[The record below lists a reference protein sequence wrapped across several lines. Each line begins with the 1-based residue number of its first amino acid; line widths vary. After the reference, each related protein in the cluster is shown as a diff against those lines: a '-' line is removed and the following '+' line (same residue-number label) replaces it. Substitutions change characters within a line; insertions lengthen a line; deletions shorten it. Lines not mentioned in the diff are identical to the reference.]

1 MNLGGAMI
9 WALDLDDYR
18 NLCGQGHYP
27 LLSTIM
33 KTLGQKHGK
42 NTKKCNILIVL
53 ILLTLEN
60 GFVYKKLFTFLFE
73 YIYQLHSNK
82 YNSTNHR

>member
-1 MNLGGAMI
+1 VKSMNLGGAMI

-18 NLCGQGHYP
+18 NVCGQGNYP

-42 NTKKCNILIVL
+42 GI
-53 ILLTLEN
+53 
-60 GFVYKKLFTFLFE
+60 
-73 YIYQLHSNK
+73 
-82 YNSTNHR
+82 

>member
-1 MNLGGAMI
+1 MNLGGAMV

-18 NLCGQGHYP
+18 NVCGQGNYP

-42 NTKKCNILIVL
+42 NIRRYLKTLISNNYYNILI
-53 ILLTLEN
+53 
-60 GFVYKKLFTFLFE
+60 
-73 YIYQLHSNK
+73 
-82 YNSTNHR
+82 

>member
-1 MNLGGAMI
+1 MVLINDDVVKKDSWILVFRELGFADRLLIDMCAFQSEYVKSMNLGGAMI

-33 KTLGQKHGK
+33 KTLGQSHGK
-42 NTKKCNILIVL
+42 SSAN
-53 ILLTLEN
+53 
-60 GFVYKKLFTFLFE
+60 
-73 YIYQLHSNK
+73 
-82 YNSTNHR
+82 